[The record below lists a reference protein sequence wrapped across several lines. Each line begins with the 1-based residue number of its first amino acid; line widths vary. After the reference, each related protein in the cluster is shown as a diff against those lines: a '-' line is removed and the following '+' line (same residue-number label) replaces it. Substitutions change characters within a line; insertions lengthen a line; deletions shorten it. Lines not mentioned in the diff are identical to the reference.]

1 MLLIIEGADLVGKTV
16 LAAAMVG
23 EAARRGFT
31 SLLMKAGPPR
41 SSNAVDEYGMP
52 LTAAKAEI
60 ESSETLVICDRWHL
74 GELFYGPLLRGRSIR
89 SEAATRLTSTACRL
103 PPPKPRSSHP
113 RRSLYAIAGI
123 SASCS
128 TARCSVAGASDLK
141 QQRG

>member
-1 MLLIIEGADLVGKTV
+1 MSRKDRKKDRMLLIIEGADLVGKTV

-74 GELFYGPLLRGRSIR
+74 GELFYGPLLRGRSIVSAR
-89 SEAATRLTSTACRL
+89 QAELFRLRLAGGGAATPGVLAR
-103 PPPKPRSSHP
+103 
-113 RRSLYAIAGI
+113 GI
-123 SASCS
+123 QIR
-128 TARCSVAGASDLK
+128 ARVAG
-141 QQRG
+141 